1 MKRNICL
8 VLAAAAVLS
17 LVSSGLSGAEKL
29 KLKCDLTI
37 GEKEAGDGTL
47 SGIKNIAVDREGTVY
62 VLDSTSSRIV
72 RFDKNGKFLSS
83 IGRPGQGPG
92 EFSTSP
98 VAIALDP
105 KGNIIVA
112 EMFCVDIFDK
122 AGNFVK
128 KLPMKS
134 PVGDMIVD
142 DKGEIMVPALQD
154 GKIIQVC
161 SIDGEPLYSFG
172 DPMEPPD
179 KWNEYRDMPNSR
191 VPSQLFFTANGNL
204 CFIDIYKY
212 SIYVYSRGK
221 LAKKIDGGSPHF
233 IPVNIMKG
241 KRANSFWFLIPL
253 TSILEHGRYMIAALN
268 DKDDWYWDIYRDGK
282 LIDSMHINEMPLM
295 IDGKG
300 NLYTKAV
307 VNDLAFIK
315 RYRVE
320 WN

>member
-17 LVSSGLSGAEKL
+17 LFSSGLSGAEKL
-29 KLKCDLTI
+29 KIKSDLTI

-47 SGIKNIAVDREGTVY
+47 SGIKSIAVDREGSVY
-62 VLDSTSSRIV
+62 VLDNTSSRIV
-72 RFDKNGKFLSS
+72 RFDKNGKLLSS
-83 IGRPGQGPG
+83 IGRKGQGPG

-134 PVGDMIVD
+134 PIGDMIVD

-179 KWNEYRDMPNSR
+179 KWKEYRDMPNAR

-204 CFIDIYKY
+204 CFIDLYGY
-212 SIYVYSRGK
+212 SIYVYSNGK
-221 LAKKIDGGSPHF
+221 LARTIENSSPHF
-233 IPVNIMKG
+233 VPVSIIKG
-241 KRANSFWFLIPL
+241 KRADSFYFL
-253 TSILEHGRYMIAALN
+253 TQVASILEHGRYLIAALN
-268 DKDDWYWDIYRDGK
+268 DKDDWYWDIFGDGK

-300 NLYTKAV
+300 NLYTRAV
-307 VNDLAFIK
+307 VNDLEFIK
-315 RYRVE
+315 RYRMT